1 MARRKILTDDGRIE
15 DEIDMEEAK
24 SSNKELGLPDIDDDE
39 GRSNSEPD
47 GEDNPKKQKEPKNAK
62 SKASAKQE
70 QDDEEDED
78 EDDVEEGR
86 RYKYV
91 ERGDLPNRSEEDDEE
106 DAEDDEE
113 DDEEEYES
121 KKSRKETKRTRK
133 ESRRSKKE
141 QDDEED
147 DEEDVEENLKNF
159 KGKKA
164 KPFTKK
170 EQDDEEDEDDEEEM
184 ESKKSKKE
192 SKKSKK
198 EAMPPWLDKDKDDDD
213 EEEKESKKS
222 KKEEIDVDVSED
234 VAALIDGENLSE
246 DFKTKA
252 ATIFEAAVKS
262 KISKI
267 RKQIREDSKKYLE
280 AKTTDMQTEMTE
292 KMDEY
297 MNYVVKEWMEE
308 NKLAVEQGVRTEVTE
323 SFISGLKKLFEEH
336 YIDVPAEKED
346 VFESLV
352 QEVAELE
359 TKLDE
364 QTQKHMDTVNDLNQY
379 RAKDAFRDVVE
390 GMVDTDIE
398 KMKELTEDVDY
409 ESDKQYKEKL
419 NIIKNSYFKSD
430 KKLDD
435 NKGTAATNK
444 KITDGTSDGS
454 MDSVMAAIS
463 NLNKSR

>member
-1 MARRKILTDDGRIE
+1 MARKILTDDGQLE
-15 DEIDMEEAK
+15 EVDMEEAK
-24 SSNKELGLPDIDDDE
+24 SKNKELGLPAIDDEE
-39 GRSNSEPD
+39 GREESEPD
-47 GEDNPKKQKEPKNAK
+47 GEEGTKKGADPKTKK
-62 SKASAKQE
+62 SNASAKAE
-70 QDDEEDED
+70 N
-78 EDDVEEGR
+78 
-86 RYKYV
+86 KKAKK
-91 ERGDLPNRSEEDDEE
+91 EEDDE
-106 DAEDDEE
+106 DYEDDEDD
-113 DDEEEYES
+113 DDEEEVES
-121 KKSRKETKRTRK
+121 
-133 ESRRSKKE
+133 
-141 QDDEED
+141 
-147 DEEDVEENLKNF
+147 
-159 KGKKA
+159 
-164 KPFTKK
+164 
-170 EQDDEEDEDDEEEM
+170 
-184 ESKKSKKE
+184 KSKKE

-213 EEEKESKKS
+213 DDEEEKESKKS
-222 KKEEIDVDVSED
+222 KKEDIDIDVSED
-234 VAALIDGENLSE
+234 VAALIDGEDLTE
-246 DFKTKA
+246 DFKKKA

-336 YIDVPAEKED
+336 YIDVPSEKED

-352 QEVAELE
+352 QEVAEVE

-364 QTQKHMDTVNDLNQY
+364 QTQKHMDTVKELNTY
-379 RAKDAFRDVVE
+379 KAKDAFRDVVE

-409 ESDKQYKEKL
+409 ESDEQYKEKL

-430 KKLDD
+430 KKLDN
-435 NKGTAATNK
+435 NKATAATNK
-444 KITDGTSDGS
+444 DVTDGSGDGR
-454 MDSVMAAIS
+454 MDSVMAAIT
-463 NLNKSR
+463 NLNKAS